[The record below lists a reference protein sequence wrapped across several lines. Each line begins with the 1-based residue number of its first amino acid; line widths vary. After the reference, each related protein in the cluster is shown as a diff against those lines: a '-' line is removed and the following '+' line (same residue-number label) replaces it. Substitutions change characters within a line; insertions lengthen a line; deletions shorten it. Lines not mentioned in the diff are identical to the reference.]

1 MNDKDRLQAEA
12 VSRAKE
18 MYRRSQSVGLNS
30 LPNGYKGNIRENR
43 QPPKNENSEKADDE
57 KKENFNFDDK
67 SGAETKDCTEN
78 TSFQNESVQ
87 CSDPLENFLQDK
99 EKALI
104 VLLIALL
111 SEERAN
117 TSLVLAL
124 MYLIM

>member
-1 MNDKDRLQAEA
+1 MNDKDRLQTEA
-12 VSRAKE
+12 VNRAKE
-18 MYRRSQSVGLNS
+18 MYRRSQSTGLNS
-30 LPNGYKGNIRENR
+30 LPNGYKGNIKENR
-43 QPPKNENSEKADDE
+43 QPPTTENHDKEDNK
-57 KKENFNFDDK
+57 KKESFNHDEE
-67 SGAETKDCTEN
+67 SSAETNSRTEN
-78 TSFQNESVQ
+78 TSFQNEAVQ
-87 CSDPLENFLQDK
+87 CSDPLESFLQDK